1 MIGKE
6 QFAKMKRTAILINT
20 CRGPVVVED
29 DLIEALESGVSRT
42 NIAGIWVAFFSRCQR
57 YSCGQEIAGAGIDVT
72 EVEPLPKES
81 PLLSMPNVVV
91 TPHNAGGTQGA
102 SHKAMVFTMRNV
114 ARVAAGLEPLSSVL
128 QYALAAPVDLEAEAA
143 TARL

>member
-1 MIGKE
+1 M
-6 QFAKMKRTAILINT
+6 
-20 CRGPVVVED
+20 
-29 DLIEALESGVSRT
+29 
-42 NIAGIWVAFFSRCQR
+42 
-57 YSCGQEIAGAGIDVT
+57 T

>member
-29 DLIEALESGVSRT
+29 DLIEALQSG
-42 NIAGIWVAFFSRCQR
+42 
-57 YSCGQEIAGAGIDVT
+57 EIAGAGIDVT
-72 EVEPLPKES
+72 EIEPLPKES
-81 PLLSMPNVVV
+81 PLLSMPSVVV

>member
-29 DLIEALESGVSRT
+29 DLIEALQSG
-42 NIAGIWVAFFSRCQR
+42 
-57 YSCGQEIAGAGIDVT
+57 EIAGAGLDVT
-72 EVEPLPKES
+72 EAEPLPKES
-81 PLLSMPNVVV
+81 PLLSMPNVAV

>member
-29 DLIEALESGVSRT
+29 DLIEALQSG
-42 NIAGIWVAFFSRCQR
+42 
-57 YSCGQEIAGAGIDVT
+57 EIAGAGLDVT
-72 EVEPLPKES
+72 EAEPLPKES

-128 QYALAAPVDLEAEAA
+128 QYALAAPVDLEAEPA

>member
-1 MIGKE
+1 M
-6 QFAKMKRTAILINT
+6 
-20 CRGPVVVED
+20 
-29 DLIEALESGVSRT
+29 
-42 NIAGIWVAFFSRCQR
+42 
-57 YSCGQEIAGAGIDVT
+57 T
-72 EVEPLPKES
+72 EVEPLAKES

-128 QYALAAPVDLEAEAA
+128 QYALAAPVEAEAPA
-143 TARL
+143 ARL

>member
-42 NIAGIWVAFFSRCQR
+42 IIAGIWVAFFSRCQR
-57 YSCGQEIAGAGIDVT
+57 YSCGQDTHGIRSAAAALSESGAWRLRHKSEPSAYMPLNPIPEENAKRIRYLVF
-72 EVEPLPKES
+72 EV
-81 PLLSMPNVVV
+81 
-91 TPHNAGGTQGA
+91 
-102 SHKAMVFTMRNV
+102 
-114 ARVAAGLEPLSSVL
+114 LE
-128 QYALAAPVDLEAEAA
+128 
-143 TARL
+143 